1 MEFLILQWQ
10 QISLSSWVIGLSLVG
25 FMIGTWA
32 YRHSGGNPVLH
43 PLLVATPLVAG
54 LLYLIDMDFQ
64 TYYAGNGILN
74 WLLGPTTVALAVPLS
89 KQMRQLPPLLVTI
102 GITVLVGG
110 FFTTVSAIAIGALLN
125 AEELV
130 ILSLAAKSVTTPIA
144 VSLTEQIGGLVTL
157 IVMVVL
163 LTGIIGILVAQT
175 VFNLVEI
182 TDERWQGLILGISAH
197 AIGTAKAFGKSPRC
211 GAFATLGMGLNGIW
225 TAVFL
230 PPLMPILVAIF
241 L

>member
-1 MEFLILQWQ
+1 
-10 QISLSSWVIGLSLVG
+10 
-25 FMIGTWA
+25 
-32 YRHSGGNPVLH
+32 
-43 PLLVATPLVAG
+43 
-54 LLYLIDMDFQ
+54 
-64 TYYAGNGILN
+64 
-74 WLLGPTTVALAVPLS
+74 
-89 KQMRQLPPLLVTI
+89 MRQLPPLLVTI

-144 VSLTEQIGGLVTL
+144 VGITEQIGGLVTL

-163 LTGIIGILVAQT
+163 LTGIVGILFAQT
-175 VFNLVEI
+175 VFNLVKI

-197 AIGTAKAFGKSPRC
+197 AIGTAKAFDKSPRC

-225 TAVFL
+225 TAVFM
-230 PPLMPILVAIF
+230 PPLIPILVAIF